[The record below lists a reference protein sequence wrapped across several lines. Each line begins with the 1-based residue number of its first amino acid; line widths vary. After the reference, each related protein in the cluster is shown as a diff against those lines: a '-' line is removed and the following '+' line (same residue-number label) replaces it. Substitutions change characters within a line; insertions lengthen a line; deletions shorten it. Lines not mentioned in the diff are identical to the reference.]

1 MVTGRHTQTDR
12 QTNAG
17 ENILLRFGGDNYRG
31 HHVKLESHGD
41 DVESDDAG
49 DGQVEVLAAD
59 DDVDDQSRL
68 GISRPVRQLAQPY
81 SVHSTVVHA

>member
-1 MVTGRHTQTDR
+1 MPNGPS
-12 QTNAG
+12 APPFWP
-17 ENILLRFGGDNYRG
+17 LLTHCTTLWKRTKKTTLIYSG

-59 DDVDDQSRL
+59 DDVDDESRL
-68 GISRPVRQLAQPY
+68 GVAGPVRQLA
-81 SVHSTVVHA
+81 